1 MSYAKQA
8 YEETAFYI
16 LFAGGRRGQSQQEAI
31 QHDKVRRKL
40 FSGIQGEHRILQEC
54 QRPRVSLTKPFMKG
68 GIKFPESKPLAS
80 SRPLPQ
86 ALLSMYLVLDKKLSS
101 FSMWTSGE
109 VPDFLMPGSHQTTT
123 QIKTSENFAKYCQKL
138 VLFWIQEGSTKGED
152 RLEHHSEGILQRSG
166 STC

>member
-16 LFAGGRRGQSQQEAI
+16 LFAVGRRGQSQQEAI

-40 FSGIQGEHRILQEC
+40 FSGTQGEHRILQEC

-68 GIKFPESKPLAS
+68 GGIKFPESKPLAP

-86 ALLSMYLVLDKKLSS
+86 VLLSMYLVLDKKLSF
-101 FSMWTSGE
+101 FSMWT
-109 VPDFLMPGSHQTTT
+109 
-123 QIKTSENFAKYCQKL
+123 
-138 VLFWIQEGSTKGED
+138 
-152 RLEHHSEGILQRSG
+152 
-166 STC
+166 